1 MILNDP
7 WSSLYGYPIGFTSN
21 VPTNLDPGDSGN
33 DASALIFGDFTQ
45 LMIAQFGDPSI
56 LVDPYSGSK
65 AGTVRMVLY
74 AELDVGVRNAVS
86 FAKTDEVSVA

>member
-1 MILNDP
+1 M
-7 WSSLYGYPIGFTSN
+7 
-21 VPTNLDPGDSGN
+21 
-33 DASALIFGDFTQ
+33 
-45 LMIAQFGDPSI
+45 MIAQFGDPSV

>member
-1 MILNDP
+1 
-7 WSSLYGYPIGFTSN
+7 
-21 VPTNLDPGDSGN
+21 
-33 DASALIFGDFTQ
+33 
-45 LMIAQFGDPSI
+45 MIAQFGDPSI